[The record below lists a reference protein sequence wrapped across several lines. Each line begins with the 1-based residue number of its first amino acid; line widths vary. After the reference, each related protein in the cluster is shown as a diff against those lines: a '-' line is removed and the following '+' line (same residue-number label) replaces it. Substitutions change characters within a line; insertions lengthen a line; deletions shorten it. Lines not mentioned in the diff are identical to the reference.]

1 MFLSV
6 NTNTLS
12 SVATRSLNQS
22 SERLTNH
29 TRKLSSGSRIN
40 KAGDDVASLSVAV
53 KLETRLKSIGKA
65 KQNIVDAMGH
75 MEAASGAIQ
84 KSVDNVQRIREL
96 FVQGLNG
103 TNSVDEKDA
112 LQREI
117 NELLEAQFNIIL
129 STKVNAG
136 SEESEYITATYMP
149 DFQVYGDFNP
159 FLDSGYIENFQV
171 GVSDDDSYTVDLRGA
186 IVDDGIGLMP
196 GAFSNSLSGLNA
208 NQGPAIDGNNLH
220 YLTIPGA
227 SIPHWYPSQLLHMSD
242 P

>member
-1 MFLSV
+1 
-6 NTNTLS
+6 
-12 SVATRSLNQS
+12 
-22 SERLTNH
+22 
-29 TRKLSSGSRIN
+29 
-40 KAGDDVASLSVAV
+40 
-53 KLETRLKSIGKA
+53 
-65 KQNIVDAMGH
+65 
-75 MEAASGAIQ
+75 
-84 KSVDNVQRIREL
+84 
-96 FVQGLNG
+96 
-103 TNSVDEKDA
+103 
-112 LQREI
+112 
-117 NELLEAQFNIIL
+117 
-129 STKVNAG
+129 
-136 SEESEYITATYMP
+136 MP
-149 DFQVYGDFNP
+149 DFQEFNP